1 MRTQVGIIGAGP
13 AGLMLS
19 QLLHLNG
26 IESVV
31 LEKHTRAYCEGRIRA
46 GVLEQGTVELIH
58 EAQVAG
64 RMEQLKMVHDGIAM
78 TFDGK
83 YRRISFQELTGKGV
97 TIWGQ
102 TQIVHDL
109 ITARVD
115 AGGPLIFE
123 AQDVSIHDFGTDSPR
138 IRYRHNDED
147 HELQCDFIAGCDGF
161 HGVSRASI
169 PAENLKT
176 FERVYPFGW
185 LGMLCETPPV
195 SEEVVYSHSE
205 RGYALF
211 SMRSPTLSR
220 LYIQCAPDENP
231 DDWPDDRLWEELKRR
246 GGEQVASMLKTG
258 PSIEKSVAPLRSF
271 VAEPLRHGS
280 LFLAGDACHI
290 VPPTGAKGLNLAM
303 ADIRILYRAM
313 VEHYKSGNSDLLA
326 TYSDTCLRRI
336 WNAQR
341 FSWWMTSL
349 LHLFPDAT
357 PYERRLQLSELNY
370 VTTSKA
376 AATAL
381 AENYVGL
388 PFD

>member
-26 IESVV
+26 IENVV
-31 LEKHTRAYCEGRIRA
+31 LERQTRDYCEGRIRA

-58 EAQVAG
+58 EAQIAD
-64 RMEQLKMVHDGIAM
+64 RMEQLKMVHDGIAL
-78 TFDGK
+78 TFDGQ
-83 YRRISFQELTGKGV
+83 YRHINFQELTGKGV

-102 TQIVHDL
+102 TQIVRDL
-109 ITARVD
+109 IKARTD
-115 AGGPLIFE
+115 AGGPLLFE
-123 AQDVSIHDFGTDSPR
+123 AGNVSIHDFNTDSPR
-138 IRYRHNDED
+138 IRFRHNDED
-147 HELQCDFIAGCDGF
+147 QELQCDFIAGCDGF

-169 PAENLKT
+169 PADRIKT

-231 DDWPDDRLWEELKRR
+231 DDWPDDRLWEELKLR
-246 GGEQVASMLKTG
+246 GGEQVASRLQTG

-326 TYSDTCLRRI
+326 SYSDTCLKRI

-357 PYERRLQLSELNY
+357 PYERRVQLSELNY
-370 VTTSKA
+370 VTSSQA
-376 AATAL
+376 AMTAL